1 MDFFDEELSN
11 FTYKIKN
18 KNEIIH
24 IINVLTGAGY
34 KEIIS
39 ILDEVNINN
48 SNMKKVFSDKYFK
61 RYDSD
66 IFGRRLI
73 WYAITRIIKPD
84 IVIESGVFEGLGSA
98 LLTMGLF
105 QNFKENPKIRPKF
118 IGIDIKLKNYYLNP
132 QFDKIDI
139 ELNEIDS
146 IDFLNKFNEKKKK
159 KILYISDAKHD
170 PEFEKKSI
178 I

>member
-1 MDFFDEELSN
+1 M
-11 FTYKIKN
+11 
-18 KNEIIH
+18 
-24 IINVLTGAGY
+24 LTGTGY

-84 IVIESGVFEGLGSA
+84 IVIESRVFEGLGSA

-146 IDFLNKFNEKKKK
+146 IDFLNKFNEKKK
-159 KILYISDAKHD
+159 ILYISDAKHD
-170 PEFEKKSI
+170 PEFEKKEYNLISKI
-178 I
+178 

>member
-24 IINVLTGAGY
+24 IINVLTGTGY

-66 IFGRRLI
+66 IFGRR
-73 WYAITRIIKPD
+73 
-84 IVIESGVFEGLGSA
+84 SFGM
-98 LLTMGLF
+98 LLR
-105 QNFKENPKIRPKF
+105 E
-118 IGIDIKLKNYYLNP
+118 
-132 QFDKIDI
+132 
-139 ELNEIDS
+139 
-146 IDFLNKFNEKKKK
+146 
-159 KILYISDAKHD
+159 
-170 PEFEKKSI
+170 
-178 I
+178 